1 MPAGADTCV
10 MQEDTTLDGD
20 FVIIPKGLKP
30 GANTRK
36 AGEDVKVGEVML
48 EPGERLRPQDVA
60 AIASTGADRVQ
71 VYARLKVALISTG
84 DEIVRPGNPLGDGQV
99 YDSNHHLLRGLLQTV
114 GADVADYGV
123 IADRREDVE
132 QRQWRKQR
140 RSATLS

>member
-48 EPGERLRPQDVA
+48 SRASVCGRRTWLPLRPPVL
-60 AIASTGADRVQ
+60 TGSRFM
-71 VYARLKVALISTG
+71 
-84 DEIVRPGNPLGDGQV
+84 
-99 YDSNHHLLRGLLQTV
+99 HHS
-114 GADVADYGV
+114 
-123 IADRREDVE
+123 
-132 QRQWRKQR
+132 
-140 RSATLS
+140 RSP